1 MPQIYD
7 LGDWMGSGVISQYRR
22 HEKSNRCEFSLVII
36 DYKVLWDIPAETSSD
51 LGNIGA
57 QKRGLGWVT

>member
-1 MPQIYD
+1 
-7 LGDWMGSGVISQYRR
+7 MGSGVISQYRR

-36 DYKVLWDIPAETSSD
+36 DYKVLWDIPAETSSV